1 MLAGALGCAR
11 GPQAVEPA
19 AVAAVAPVAAAMDPV
34 QVGTV
39 RAAESLALLEAP
51 GQVLQPPGAVAE
63 VAPPFRA
70 QVTEVLVAPGQ
81 TVAAGAPV
89 ATVLM
94 PEVLRAA
101 GSYVG
106 AALRAQAYQQRQ
118 KQLVELKAEG
128 LMRLADQAENDAR
141 IAEAR
146 AAQKEARAVLQAAGV
161 AASEA
166 EELVDGEGSRRGR
179 LTLRSPLAGT
189 VTMVKAVLGQQWDV
203 GSPPLVRVV
212 GVGAGG
218 AGELRIEARLLSGI
232 PDGSRFEL
240 RTPSGQLCPLRLI
253 GRAPAVDGRDGSTLA
268 WFAPA
273 PSPGSAPPPLPAGL
287 AVKVSIRPA
296 VAADAGGERAVVVPA
311 RALRWVEGR
320 PAVLRPGPPGSG
332 SPGVPVPVRIL
343 ATLGADALVAAA
355 LVPGD
360 PVVLDASLHALAPS
374 PPKELAP

>member
-19 AVAAVAPVAAAMDPV
+19 AAAPVAAAMDPV

-70 QVTEVLVAPGQ
+70 QVMEVLVAPGQ

-106 AALRAQAYQQRQ
+106 AALRVQAYQQRK

-141 IAEAR
+141 IAEAQ

-161 AASEA
+161 AAGEA
-166 EELVDGEGSRRGR
+166 EELVDGEGGRRGR

-218 AGELRIEARLLSGI
+218 AAGELRVEARLLSGI

-240 RTPSGQLCPLRLI
+240 RTPSGQLCPLRLL
-253 GRAPAVDGRDGSTLA
+253 GRAPAVDARDGSTLA

-273 PSPGSAPPPLPAGL
+273 PSPGSPPPPLPGGL
-287 AVKVSIRPA
+287 AVRVSIRPA

-355 LVPGD
+355 LAPGD
-360 PVVLDASLHALAPS
+360 PVVLDASLHALAS
-374 PPKELAP
+374 KELAP